1 MVVQLIISHPGI
13 TLAAAA
19 TAAIGKY
26 DVKDLIV
33 VADEMSLH
41 AFLDEVW

>member
-1 MVVQLIISHPGI
+1 MVVQLIISHPSI

-19 TAAIGKY
+19 TTRKY

-41 AFLDEVW
+41 AFLDEVR